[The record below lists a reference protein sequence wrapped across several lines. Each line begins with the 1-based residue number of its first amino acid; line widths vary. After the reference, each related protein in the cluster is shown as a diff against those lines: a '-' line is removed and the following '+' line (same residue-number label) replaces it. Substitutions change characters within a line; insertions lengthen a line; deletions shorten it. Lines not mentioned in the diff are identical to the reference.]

1 MVTGFSVLKL
11 FALGLEHSDPGK
23 KQLISGKKW
32 LSALH
37 YFRKSD
43 ETIVNSATSYSHT
56 PPKFKLYYGKKEK
69 KNRSRMEK
77 TFKINP

>member
-1 MVTGFSVLKL
+1 MVTGFSVLEL

-56 PPKFKLYYGKKEK
+56 PPNSNFIMGKKK

>member
-56 PPKFKLYYGKKEK
+56 PPNSNFIMGKKK
-69 KNRSRMEK
+69 KIEAEWKKPSK
-77 TFKINP
+77 